1 MTSIVGILCTD
12 GVVIGSDSSATF
24 GPAPGMPTIEQ
35 RYDDKV
41 QVVNNDIIIAT
52 TGQVGL
58 AQRLEAVVEQ
68 VSKDRLQ
75 KPKSYAD
82 VAKAITT
89 GALTDFQ
96 NTLTQKLELSAFAA
110 YAVNEIPWLCEF
122 LAGAGFQPE
131 FKKRHALWFTT
142 AGNHQ
147 TITDAF
153 LGFLRDTVWK
163 DGAPTVEEAI
173 LAAVWTLQHVCDL
186 NTGGVKEPLHI
197 AVLDRDPGTQK
208 YRPRKL
214 DETQLAEQRDLVNDA
229 KDYLSNY
236 REAFKAKNAP
246 KVPEPST

>member
-110 YAVNEIPWLCEF
+110 YAVNEIHGFASFWRGRGFSPNSRSATLCGSRPLGTIRRSRMRSWDFSAILSGRTERP
-122 LAGAGFQPE
+122 LS
-131 FKKRHALWFTT
+131 KKRFWLPSGRSSTC
-142 AGNHQ
+142 
-147 TITDAF
+147 
-153 LGFLRDTVWK
+153 
-163 DGAPTVEEAI
+163 AI
-173 LAAVWTLQHVCDL
+173 STLAV
-186 NTGGVKEPLHI
+186 
-197 AVLDRDPGTQK
+197 
-208 YRPRKL
+208 
-214 DETQLAEQRDLVNDA
+214 
-229 KDYLSNY
+229 
-236 REAFKAKNAP
+236 
-246 KVPEPST
+246 